1 MEIFVSTTFLGQL
14 TQNKFFVRTIDEKG
28 TKEYKCSYEAGE
40 WNFQM
45 YRDDKLILESQR
57 IKLSGKK
64 TFLGHQSYTI
74 RWEGNE
80 IGILN
85 RSYFKKKLIFDGKSH
100 PFPKLFKPSID
111 DLNLKFPLS
120 IWIYRRNVKSNCT
133 AAEPPKIMLAIAT
146 TVFVWFTWNALPA
159 D

>member
-1 MEIFVSTTFLGQL
+1 MEIHVYQTFLGPL
-14 TQNKFFVRTIDEKG
+14 TQNKFFVRTVAEKR
-28 TKEYKCSYEAGE
+28 TKEYKCSYRAGE

-45 YRDDKLILESQR
+45 YSKDKLILESQQ

-64 TFLGHQSYTI
+64 TFMGHQSYRI
-74 RWEGNE
+74 LWERKE

-85 RSYFKKKLIFDGKSH
+85 KSYFKKELIFDGKSH

-120 IWIYRRNVKSNCT
+120 TWIYRRKVKSNCT
-133 AAEPPKIMLAIAT
+133 STEPRKIMQAIAI